1 MTIMSQK
8 DCEEWAAM
16 IAQMQDDPSWH
27 PVYNKKGVRPVS
39 NNTPDRGPNDLEE
52 QIRVLSFRNEKLH
65 TQNEKQGEEIKE
77 LRADN
82 KRLARQVEDLLLEK
96 EMSP

>member
-1 MTIMSQK
+1 MVTTRK
-8 DCEEWAAM
+8 DSKDFWKMVE
-16 IAQMQDDPSWH
+16 
-27 PVYNKKGVRPVS
+27 K
-39 NNTPDRGPNDLEE
+39 LEE
-52 QIRVLSFRNEKLH
+52 ASIETWKFRNEKLH
-65 TQNEKQGEEIKE
+65 TQNEKQAEEIKE

>member
-1 MTIMSQK
+1 MVTTRKESK
-8 DCEEWAAM
+8 DFWKM
-16 IAQMQDDPSWH
+16 VD
-27 PVYNKKGVRPVS
+27 K
-39 NNTPDRGPNDLEE
+39 LEE
-52 QIRVLSFRNEKLH
+52 ANIETWKFRNEKLH
-65 TQNEKQGEEIKE
+65 TQNEKQAEEIKE

>member
-1 MTIMSQK
+1 MVTTRK
-8 DCEEWAAM
+8 DSKDFWKM
-16 IAQMQDDPSWH
+16 VD
-27 PVYNKKGVRPVS
+27 K
-39 NNTPDRGPNDLEE
+39 LEE
-52 QIRVLSFRNEKLH
+52 ANIETWKFRNEKLH
-65 TQNEKQGEEIKE
+65 TQNEKQAEEIKE

>member
-1 MTIMSQK
+1 MVTTRKESEDFWKMVEK
-8 DCEEWAAM
+8 
-16 IAQMQDDPSWH
+16 
-27 PVYNKKGVRPVS
+27 
-39 NNTPDRGPNDLEE
+39 LEE
-52 QIRVLSFRNEKLH
+52 ASIETWKFRNEKLH
-65 TQNEKQGEEIKE
+65 TQNEKQAEEIKE

>member
-1 MTIMSQK
+1 MVTTRKESK
-8 DCEEWAAM
+8 DFWKMVE
-16 IAQMQDDPSWH
+16 
-27 PVYNKKGVRPVS
+27 K
-39 NNTPDRGPNDLEE
+39 LEE
-52 QIRVLSFRNEKLH
+52 ANIETWKFRNEKLH
-65 TQNEKQGEEIKE
+65 TQNEKQAEEIKE

>member
-1 MTIMSQK
+1 MVTTRK
-8 DCEEWAAM
+8 DSKDFWKM
-16 IAQMQDDPSWH
+16 ID
-27 PVYNKKGVRPVS
+27 K
-39 NNTPDRGPNDLEE
+39 LEE
-52 QIRVLSFRNEKLH
+52 ASIETWKFRNEKLH
-65 TQNEKQGEEIKE
+65 TQNEKQAEEIKE

>member
-1 MTIMSQK
+1 MVTTRKESK
-8 DCEEWAAM
+8 DFWKMVE
-16 IAQMQDDPSWH
+16 
-27 PVYNKKGVRPVS
+27 K
-39 NNTPDRGPNDLEE
+39 LEE
-52 QIRVLSFRNEKLH
+52 ASIETWKFRNEKLH
-65 TQNEKQGEEIKE
+65 TQNEKQAEEIKE

>member
-1 MTIMSQK
+1 MVTTRK
-8 DCEEWAAM
+8 DSKDFWKM
-16 IAQMQDDPSWH
+16 VD
-27 PVYNKKGVRPVS
+27 K
-39 NNTPDRGPNDLEE
+39 LEE
-52 QIRVLSFRNEKLH
+52 ANIETWKFRNEKLH
-65 TQNEKQGEEIKE
+65 IQNEKQAEEIKE